1 MRHRGIVPRALYRRP
16 LLCHPDSARD
26 RRCNAFANTQR
37 WNSPEAC
44 EFPVHCGFFL
54 PGPGVYHLA
63 FRDRRLMQWGDG
75 TDTTATARSTS
86 ASARSARLLVV
97 RVVFPRPHRRRS
109 PTTFNLGAM
118 RWPMSRL
125 AASAITFM
133 KGSPPL
139 RSTPQ
144 FRRH

>member
-1 MRHRGIVPRALYRRP
+1 MRHCGIVPRALSAVV
-16 LLCHPDSARD
+16 LCSAILIPRETGD
-26 RRCNAFANTQR
+26 AMRLAQR
-37 WNSPEAC
+37 WNSPEAH

-54 PGPGVYHLA
+54 PGPGVYNLA
-63 FRDRRLMQWGDG
+63 FRDRRLMRSRDG
-75 TDTTATARSTS
+75 TDTTAPARSTS
-86 ASARSARLLVV
+86 VCGRSARLLVV